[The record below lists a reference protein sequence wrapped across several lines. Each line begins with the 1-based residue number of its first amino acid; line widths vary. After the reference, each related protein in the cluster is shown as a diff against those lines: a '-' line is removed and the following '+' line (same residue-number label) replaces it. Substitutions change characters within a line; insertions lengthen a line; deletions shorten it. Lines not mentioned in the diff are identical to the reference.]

1 MRRTSILLLT
11 VTLAA
16 LSVVLCGCGGDKH
29 DAGDEV
35 VARVDGQAITQS
47 QVDQVVKAA
56 DLSGGSID
64 DQAARQALVNEVLV
78 RREAERFNVTVGEGE
93 VERRITA
100 VQESLGGRE
109 GLDAELQKVGLTLAE
124 YEERVRFSLLAEEL
138 ARTKFADVRAG
149 DDRAR
154 RFYRRNRGRFVD
166 PATVDLGDI
175 VMKTEMG
182 AKEVIRRLRGG
193 QGFEHAAHQF
203 SIDPEARAKGG
214 RLGWVT
220 VASLPPRVHAAVAG
234 LRRGEVSAPVRALN
248 GWHVLK
254 VYGRRAE
261 RRYSFAQVR
270 DEILVELTQ
279 RRRSAALRDWLDQAR
294 AAADVTS
301 GP

>member
-1 MRRTSILLLT
+1 MRRSTILLLAAA
-11 VTLAA
+11 VAVLA
-16 LSVVLCGCGGDKH
+16 VVAAGCGDDRGDE
-29 DAGDEV
+29 GDEV

-47 QVDQVVKAA
+47 QVDQLVKAV

-64 DQAARQALVNEVLV
+64 DETAREALIDEVLV
-78 RREAERFNVTVGEGE
+78 RREAERLNVTVGEGE
-93 VERRITA
+93 VQRRIAA
-100 VQESLGGRE
+100 VQESLGGAE
-109 GLDAELQKVGLTLAE
+109 GLDAELQKVGLTPAE
-124 YEERVRFSLLAEEL
+124 YEERVTFSLLAEQL
-138 ARTKFADVRAG
+138 ARAKFAEVTVNDAA
-149 DDRAR
+149 AR
-154 RFYRRNRGRFVD
+154 RFYGRDRGRFVD

-175 VMKTEMG
+175 VVKTEMG
-182 AKEVIRRLRGG
+182 AKSVIKRLRGG
-193 QGFEHAAHQF
+193 QSFAAAAHQF
-203 SIDPEARAKGG
+203 SMDPEAKAKGG

-220 VASLPPRVHAAVAG
+220 VASLPPGVDTTVAG